1 VRGDRSEGE
10 SRGKGLRGEEIGW
23 LVPTSI
29 ALDGFET
36 RATSREERK
45 GEGKV
50 KEKKFLFLFARR
62 SLRDEMR
69 ICSTPPWLVRE
80 VGPRQVFGYT
90 EKILIRMRTGDNV
103 IG

>member
-1 VRGDRSEGE
+1 M
-10 SRGKGLRGEEIGW
+10 
-23 LVPTSI
+23 
-29 ALDGFET
+29 
-36 RATSREERK
+36 
-45 GEGKV
+45 